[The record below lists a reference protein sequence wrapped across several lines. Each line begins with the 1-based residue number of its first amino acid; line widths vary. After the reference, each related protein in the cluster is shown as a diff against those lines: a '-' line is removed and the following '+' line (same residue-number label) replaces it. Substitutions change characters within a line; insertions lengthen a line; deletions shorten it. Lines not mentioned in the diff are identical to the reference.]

1 MRRHANRLFP
11 RPLRG
16 LQDRP
21 NAAGFASRLGV
32 RAFVLFFGVVSLM
45 PSRAEA
51 ETDDSSWILYGNPEF
66 LSVYAHT
73 GKGNFSSTELTG
85 PRVAANQLV
94 QNGDLGTEVEA
105 PNRSREI
112 IASALVGGT
121 FGFLTPAV
129 IVPSRPRL
137 FLDVNVAMPATTEV
151 QLARSGDPGKLS
163 FPDGGGTSGVLVT
176 EGALVGRGTAI
187 TVQHQ
192 GPQVHAGL
200 GVSFELPL
208 DDERSIRFK
217 PSAVYSRTVIDVSA
231 LTVRGVR
238 LNTDRDT
245 NQSLEDDFRQIR
257 LSDART
263 EVYHAAGPSLEIEY
277 VPGIDWGPFSL
288 SVYGRGHASYIL
300 TDPVTRMQQC
310 NVEGGQPGEC
320 ADWKYTQDRWAYRAS
335 VGFHI
340 NWTPRPLW

>member
-32 RAFVLFFGVVSLM
+32 RAFVLFFCVVSLM

-176 EGALVGRGTAI
+176 EAPSSVA
-187 TVQHQ
+187 
-192 GPQVHAGL
+192 
-200 GVSFELPL
+200 
-208 DDERSIRFK
+208 ERRS
-217 PSAVYSRTVIDVSA
+217 PSSTRAPRSTRVSA
-231 LTVRGVR
+231 SPSSFLWTTSAR
-238 LNTDRDT
+238 
-245 NQSLEDDFRQIR
+245 
-257 LSDART
+257 SD
-263 EVYHAAGPSLEIEY
+263 S
-277 VPGIDWGPFSL
+277 S
-288 SVYGRGHASYIL
+288 
-300 TDPVTRMQQC
+300 
-310 NVEGGQPGEC
+310 
-320 ADWKYTQDRWAYRAS
+320 
-335 VGFHI
+335 
-340 NWTPRPLW
+340 PRRSTAER